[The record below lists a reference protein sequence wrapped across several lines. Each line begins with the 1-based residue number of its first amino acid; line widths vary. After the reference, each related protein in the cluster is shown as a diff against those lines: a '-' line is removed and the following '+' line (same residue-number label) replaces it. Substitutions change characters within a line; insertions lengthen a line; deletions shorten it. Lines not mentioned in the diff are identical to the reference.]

1 MRSGVV
7 WATWGYA
14 TLVVLGVVWVLV
26 DDHLASRATAS
37 GLVGGASVALV
48 VTALAPRHP
57 LGWAP
62 ALFAFA
68 SVALGVHLVG
78 SRLAELE
85 QPGSTLGGSGTD
97 LILLLL
103 LVAWP
108 VGFVLTVVLLLSRPV
123 ALVEPGGP
131 PRSTDG

>member
-14 TLVVLGVVWVLV
+14 TLVVLGVLWVLV
-26 DDHLASRATAS
+26 DDYPASRATAS

-68 SVALGVHLVG
+68 TVALGVHLVG

-108 VGFVLTVVLLLSRPV
+108 VGFVLTVALLLRRPSEG
-123 ALVEPGGP
+123 VERDGP
-131 PRSTDG
+131 PSPLHG

>member
-103 LVAWP
+103 LAAWP
-108 VGFVLTVVLLLSRPV
+108 VGFVLTVALLLRSPEKVVGADR
-123 ALVEPGGP
+123 P
-131 PRSTDG
+131 PRRVQG